1 MIINLQVDKIRLT
14 SQIKIRTN
22 NILKKM
28 STLSTNANYRYNIIY
43 NILVYNILYKYKY
56 IDLVDIW
63 LTKG

>member
-28 STLSTNANYRYNIIY
+28 STLSTNVNYRYNIIY